1 MEDEELKK
9 VFKMLDELSNDI
21 SVPRNIRRKA
31 GEAKDILMGGEE
43 PMDVR
48 IASIISMLEEL
59 LNDPNIPTH
68 GRTAIYYII
77 SALDS
82 IQAIK

>member
-1 MEDEELKK
+1 MKDEDLKK

-31 GEAKDILMGGEE
+31 EEAKNILTGKEE
-43 PMDVR
+43 PIDVR
-48 IASIISMLEEL
+48 IASIISMFEEL
-59 LNDPNIPTH
+59 LSDPNIPTH

-77 SALDS
+77 SSLDS
-82 IQAIK
+82 LTTS